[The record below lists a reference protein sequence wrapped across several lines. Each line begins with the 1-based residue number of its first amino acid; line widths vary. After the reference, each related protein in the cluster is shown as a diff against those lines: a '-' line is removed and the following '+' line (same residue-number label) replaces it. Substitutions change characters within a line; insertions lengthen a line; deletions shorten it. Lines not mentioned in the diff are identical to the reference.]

1 MEVKSLGYIGRF
13 MQGMWTLVKGLKVT
27 FVEFFTKKTTD
38 EYPEN
43 RGKLVMFERYRGTL
57 TMLHD
62 ENGKN
67 KCTVCG
73 LCETNC
79 PNNTLRVETDT
90 VVDAETGRK
99 KKVLVNFRYD
109 LGSCMFC
116 LLCVNACAANA
127 IAFDTKFEHAVFTKA
142 KLTKNLNLNSLFEG
156 GRGM

>member
-1 MEVKSLGYIGRF
+1 MEKIFGYISRF
-13 MQGMWTLVKGLKVT
+13 IQGMWTLVKGLRVT

-62 ENGKN
+62 ANGKN
-67 KCTVCG
+67 KCTACG
-73 LCETNC
+73 LCEMNC
-79 PNNTLRVETDT
+79 PNNTLQVETDT
-90 VVDAETGRK
+90 VVDAETGKK

-116 LLCVNACAANA
+116 LLCVNACNANA
-127 IAFDTKFEHAVFTKA
+127 IAFDTTFEHAVFNKD
-142 KLTKNLNLNSLFEG
+142 KLTKMLN
-156 GRGM
+156 